1 MIHAHGF
8 VCLVVAVVAL
18 IIPDAAGGQEP
29 TVIQGVVVADTV
41 RIEGE
46 ALAAGVPAVPYDRTL
61 ATGEG
66 IAVRVENEVVIGRPG
81 IEARPVFDAPV
92 GAVVA
97 RFEGSGVFAWPERP
111 FVWTAPSP
119 GRLVFGINAY
129 GAHEPRGRARVVAV
143 PLGSQGSGVA
153 RAFPSPLIELERV
166 PQGVVVHFSDRAGF
180 GIVPS
185 TLRLTLTTSRGTE
198 YRLAP
203 WATPGEIDTFLPLPP
218 PAIDLPPGVH
228 TLSATVEDW
237 LGNVSEP
244 ATIAFDTAQ

>member
-1 MIHAHGF
+1 MIRAHR
-8 VCLVVAVVAL
+8 LVTLVFAVVAL
-18 IIPDAAGGQEP
+18 SIPGAADAQEP
-29 TVIQGVVVADTV
+29 TVNQGLVQADTV

-81 IEARPVFDAPV
+81 IEARPVLDAPV
-92 GAVVA
+92 GAIVA
-97 RFEGSGVFAWPERP
+97 RFEGSGVFAWPDRP

-143 PLGSQGSGVA
+143 PLGSQGSSVS
-153 RAFPSPLIELERV
+153 RAFPPPLIQLERV
-166 PQGVVVHFSDRAGF
+166 PQGVVVHYSDRAGF
-180 GIVPS
+180 GVVPS

-203 WATPGEIDTFLPLPP
+203 WATHSERETFLPLPP

-228 TLSATVEDW
+228 TLSVTVEDW

-244 ATIAFDTAQ
+244 ATIAFDAAR